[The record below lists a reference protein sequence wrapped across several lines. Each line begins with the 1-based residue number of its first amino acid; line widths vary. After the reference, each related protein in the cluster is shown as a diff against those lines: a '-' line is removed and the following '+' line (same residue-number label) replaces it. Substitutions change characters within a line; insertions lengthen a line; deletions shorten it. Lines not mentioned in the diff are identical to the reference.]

1 MSLVQVSSSQQRL
14 QDKGQFKSVFNKGY
28 SFSNYFNGLM
38 DIPPN
43 SEIALHS
50 ASFRVKEI
58 NNFEFTGVSD
68 SGGDYNMRMLYSPT
82 RDSYVEE
89 SNSDAYNPTHNPLLL
104 YVPRKSYNTIVDV
117 WIDLVS
123 ALNLSAIPSLQRAF
137 TTTNSVIGNKTRID
151 LTATP
156 NAGNSAVVNILA
168 DGFVGNGSILTG
180 STIKKTSTG
189 STRGNSSIFYSTTNG
204 IHNLGKI
211 VFNTFTKESAVSP
224 RWANHTFACG
234 VKRAYQPSWNLM
246 RSYETEGLDSM
257 DDPKIISQRITQ
269 QNFFIKGALNPEY
282 IGEYAFVVRAK
293 YDGQGGNPTLLP
305 CIDIV
310 KYEVVN
316 GVSAYLTIATGSTS
330 TNLNSGSAIPYSPQL
345 DPASAVWDGAVGDG
359 GMELDENTIFGEDLG
374 FSMKFAGNKVSF
386 FVLNGASEYQ
396 VQISPISTTEDDFLT
411 NLEDALSDVVFPLQA
426 YGTITGENDTM
437 NIQFTPAREQEV
449 LGDFGDTR
457 DNYELYL
464 ANNKII
470 PSGLYNQN
478 ALQNSPLSFF
488 DYTIV
493 GAGNTAQI
501 VLVPYPY
508 DTIGGTG
515 NNYITNV
522 LSLGFGD
529 NVSTNMKIQAPLQGV
544 LNPNV
549 EQRLGSAT
557 SVFLLTLTG
566 DVLGGN
572 YTPSTI
578 ETTPFLK
585 GIYIRLRNLGN
596 RSTFGSINSAD
607 NDKLIAVINK
617 YDYTEKQEGEEFPIY
632 NYNENE
638 KLYVSLNN
646 PSLIQTNKLDFQLVD
661 GFGVEVLDVA
671 ECMLVLHIR
680 PCPYGQ
686 YFKSAYT

>member
-1 MSLVQVSSSQQRL
+1 MSLVQVSSSQERL

-50 ASFRVKEI
+50 ASFRVREI
-58 NNFEFTGVSD
+58 NNFDFTGVSD

-89 SNSDAYNPTHNPLLL
+89 SNSDTYNPTHNPLLL
-104 YVPRKSYNTIVDV
+104 YVPRKPYNNILDT
-117 WIDLVS
+117 WSDLVS

-137 TTTNSVIGNKTRID
+137 TTTNSVVGNKTRID

-156 NAGNSAVVNILA
+156 NAGNSAVVNIPA
-168 DGFVGNGSILTG
+168 DGFVGNGSTING
-180 STIKKTSTG
+180 STITKTSTG
-189 STRGNSSIFYSTTNG
+189 KSTELASIFYSNTNG
-204 IHNLGKI
+204 IHNLGRI
-211 VFNTFTKESAVSP
+211 NYNTFTKTGSGQI
-224 RWANHTFACG
+224 RWGNHTFACG
-234 VKRAYQPSWNLM
+234 VKRAYQPSWDLM
-246 RSYETEGLDSM
+246 SSYQTEGLISM
-257 DDPKIISQRITQ
+257 DDPKIISQRFTQ
-269 QNFFIKGALNPEY
+269 QNLFIKGALNRNY
-282 IGEYAFVVRAK
+282 IGEYAFVVRGKIGTAK
-293 YDGQGGNPTLLP
+293 SPTTDP
-305 CIDIV
+305 SIDIV

-316 GVSAYLTIATGSTS
+316 GVSSYLTIATGSTE
-330 TNLNSGSAIPYSPQL
+330 TNLSSGTAIPYSPQL
-345 DPASAVWDGAVGDG
+345 DPESAVWKGAVGDG
-359 GMELDENTIFGEDLG
+359 GMGLGENVIFGATLG
-374 FSMKFAGNKVSF
+374 LTMKFAGNKVSF
-386 FVLNGASEYQ
+386 FVLNGATEYQ
-396 VQISPISTTEDDFLT
+396 VQIAPISTTETAYLT

-426 YGTITGENDTM
+426 YSLLTGKDDTM
-437 NIQFTPAREQEV
+437 NIQFTPARAQEV

-522 LSLGFGD
+522 LSIGFGD
-529 NVSTNMKIQAPLQGV
+529 NASTNMKIQAPIQGV

-572 YTPSTI
+572 YIPSTI

-607 NDKLIAVINK
+607 SDKLISVINK

-661 GFGVEVLDVA
+661 GFGVEVLDIA

-686 YFKSAYT
+686 YYKSSYT

>member
-1 MSLVQVSSSQQRL
+1 MSLVQVSSSQERL

-50 ASFRVKEI
+50 ASFRVREI
-58 NNFEFTGVSD
+58 NNFDFTGVSD
-68 SGGDYNMRMLYSPT
+68 SGGDYNMRMLYAPT

-89 SNSDAYNPTHNPLLL
+89 SNSDTYNPTHNPLLL
-104 YVPRKSYNTIVDV
+104 YVPRKAYNTIVDV
-117 WIDLVS
+117 WSDLVS

-137 TTTNSVIGNKTRID
+137 TTTNSLIGNKTRIE

-156 NAGNSAVVNILA
+156 NAGNSAITAIPA
-168 DGFVGNGSILTG
+168 DGFVGNGSIIDG
-180 STIKKTSTG
+180 STIQKTSAGKT
-189 STRGNSSIFYSTTNG
+189 TEFSSIFYSNTNG
-204 IHNLGKI
+204 IHNLGRI
-211 VFNTFTKESAVSP
+211 DYDLFTTETAGAIK
-224 RWANHTFACG
+224 WAYHTFACG
-234 VKRAYQPSWNLM
+234 VKRAFQPSWDLM
-246 RSYETEGLDSM
+246 RSYQTEGLDSM
-257 DDPKIISQRITQ
+257 DDPKIISQRFTQ
-269 QNFFIKGALNPEY
+269 QNLFIKGALNPNY
-282 IGEYAFVVRAK
+282 IGEYAFVVRGK
-293 YDGQGGNPTLLP
+293 IGPQGPTTNPS
-305 CIDIV
+305 IDIV

-316 GVSAYLTIATGSTS
+316 GVSAYLTIATGSTT
-330 TNLNSGSAIPYSPQL
+330 TNTKSGTAIPYSPQL
-345 DPASAVWDGAVGDG
+345 DPESATWKNAVVDG
-359 GMELDENTIFGEDLG
+359 GMGLGENVIFGATLG
-374 FSMKFAGNKVSF
+374 LTMKFAGNKVSF
-386 FVLNGASEYQ
+386 FVLNGATEYQ
-396 VQISPISTTEDDFLT
+396 VQISPISTTETAYLT

-426 YGTITGENDTM
+426 YASLTGEDDTM
-437 NIQFTPAREQEV
+437 DIQYTPARTQEV
-449 LGDFGDTR
+449 LGNFGDTR

-578 ETTPFLK
+578 ATTPFLK

-607 NDKLIAVINK
+607 SDKLISVINK

-661 GFGVEVLDVA
+661 GFGVEVLDIA

>member
-1 MSLVQVSSSQQRL
+1 MSLVQVSSSQERL

-38 DIPPN
+38 DIPPD

-50 ASFRVKEI
+50 ASFRVREI
-58 NNFEFTGVSD
+58 NNFDFTGVSD
-68 SGGDYNMRMLYSPT
+68 SGGDYNMRMLYAPT

-89 SNSDAYNPTHNPLLL
+89 SNSDTYNPTHNPLLH
-104 YVPRKSYNTIVDV
+104 YVPRKAYNTIVDV
-117 WIDLVS
+117 WSDLVS

-156 NAGNSAVVNILA
+156 NAGNSAITAIPA
-168 DGFVGNGSILTG
+168 DGFVGNGSIIDG
-180 STIKKTSTG
+180 STIQKTSTG
-189 STRGNSSIFYSTTNG
+189 SSTDNSSIFYSNTNG
-204 IHNLGKI
+204 IHNLGRI
-211 VFNTFTKESAVSP
+211 DYDLFTTETEGQI
-224 RWANHTFACG
+224 RWAKHTFACG
-234 VKRAYQPSWNLM
+234 VKRAYQPSWDLM

-257 DDPKIISQRITQ
+257 DDPKIISQRFTL
-269 QNFFIKGALNPEY
+269 QNLFIKGALNPNY

-293 YDGQGGNPTLLP
+293 YDGQGGSPTLLP
-305 CIDIV
+305 CIDIL

-316 GVSAYLTIATGSTS
+316 GMSAYLTIATGSTS
-330 TNLNSGSAIPYSPQL
+330 TNTKSGTAIPYSPQL
-345 DPASAVWDGAVGDG
+345 DPASATWKNAVVDG
-359 GMELDENTIFGEDLG
+359 GMGLGENVIFGATLG
-374 FSMKFAGNKVSF
+374 LTMKFAGNKVSF
-386 FVLNGASEYQ
+386 FVLNGATEYQ
-396 VQISPISTTEDDFLT
+396 VQISPISTTETAYLT

-426 YGTITGENDTM
+426 YSLLTGNADTM
-437 NIQFTPAREQEV
+437 NIQYTPARTQEV
-449 LGDFGDTR
+449 LGNFGDTR

-578 ETTPFLK
+578 ATTPFLK

-607 NDKLIAVINK
+607 SDKLISVINK

-661 GFGVEVLDVA
+661 GFGVEVLDIA

>member
-1 MSLVQVSSSQQRL
+1 MSLVQVSSSQERL

-38 DIPPN
+38 DIPPD

-50 ASFRVKEI
+50 ASFRVREI
-58 NNFEFTGVSD
+58 NNFDFTGVSD

-89 SNSDAYNPTHNPLLL
+89 NNSDAYNPSHNPLLL
-104 YVPRKSYNTIVDV
+104 YVPRKAYNTIVDV
-117 WIDLVS
+117 WSDLVS
-123 ALNLSAIPSLQRAF
+123 VLNLSAIPSLQRAF

-156 NAGNSAVVNILA
+156 NAGNSAITA
-168 DGFVGNGSILTG
+168 IPEDGFVGNGSIIDG
-180 STIKKTSTG
+180 STIQKTSAGKT
-189 STRGNSSIFYSTTNG
+189 TEFSSIFYSKTNG
-204 IHNLGKI
+204 IHNLGRI
-211 VFNTFTKESAVSP
+211 DYDLFTTETAGAIK
-224 RWANHTFACG
+224 WAYHTFACG
-234 VKRAYQPSWNLM
+234 VKRAFQPSWDLM
-246 RSYETEGLDSM
+246 RSYQTEGLLSM
-257 DDPKIISQRITQ
+257 DDPKIISQRFTQ
-269 QNFFIKGALNPEY
+269 QNLFIKGALNPNY

-293 YDGQGGNPTLLP
+293 YDGPKGAPKLTP
-305 CIDIV
+305 SIDIV

-330 TNLNSGSAIPYSPQL
+330 TNSLSGTAIPYSPQL
-345 DPASAVWDGAVGDG
+345 DPESAVWKGAVVNG
-359 GMELDENTIFGEDLG
+359 GMGLDENIIFGATLG
-374 FSMKFAGNKVSF
+374 LTMKFAGNKVSF
-386 FVLNGASEYQ
+386 FVLNGATEYQ
-396 VQISPISTTEDDFLT
+396 VQIAPISTTETAYLT

-426 YGTITGENDTM
+426 YGSLTGEDDAM
-437 NIQFTPAREQEV
+437 DIQFTPAREQEV

-522 LSLGFGD
+522 LSIGFGD
-529 NVSTNMKIQAPLQGV
+529 NASTNMKVQAPIQGV

-578 ETTPFLK
+578 ATTPFLK

-607 NDKLIAVINK
+607 SDKLISVINK

-661 GFGVEVLDVA
+661 GFGVEVLDIA

-686 YFKSAYT
+686 YYKSSYT

>member
-1 MSLVQVSSSQQRL
+1 MSLVQVSSSQERL

-50 ASFRVKEI
+50 ASFRVREI
-58 NNFEFTGVSD
+58 NNFDFTGVSD

-89 SNSDAYNPTHNPLLL
+89 SNSDTYNPTHNPLLL
-104 YVPRKSYNTIVDV
+104 YVPRKPYNNILDT
-117 WIDLVS
+117 WSDLVS

-156 NAGNSAVVNILA
+156 NAGNSAVVNIPA
-168 DGFVGNGSILTG
+168 DGFVGNGSTING
-180 STIKKTSTG
+180 STITKTSTG
-189 STRGNSSIFYSTTNG
+189 KSTELASIFYSNTNG
-204 IHNLGKI
+204 IHNLGRI
-211 VFNTFTKESAVSP
+211 NYNTFTKTGSGQI
-224 RWANHTFACG
+224 RWGNHTFACG
-234 VKRAYQPSWNLM
+234 VKRAYQPSWDLM
-246 RSYETEGLDSM
+246 SSYQTEGLISM
-257 DDPKIISQRITQ
+257 DDPKIISQRFTQ
-269 QNFFIKGALNPEY
+269 QNLFIKGALNRNY
-282 IGEYAFVVRAK
+282 IGEYAFVVRGKIGTAK
-293 YDGQGGNPTLLP
+293 SPTTDP
-305 CIDIV
+305 SIDIV

-316 GVSAYLTIATGSTS
+316 GVSSYLTIATGSTE
-330 TNLNSGSAIPYSPQL
+330 TNLSSGTAIPYSPQL
-345 DPASAVWDGAVGDG
+345 DPESAVWKGAVGDG
-359 GMELDENTIFGEDLG
+359 GMGLGENVIFGATLG
-374 FSMKFAGNKVSF
+374 LTMKFAGNKVSF
-386 FVLNGASEYQ
+386 FVLNGATEYQ
-396 VQISPISTTEDDFLT
+396 VQIAPISTTETAYLT

-426 YGTITGENDTM
+426 YSLLTGKDDTM
-437 NIQFTPAREQEV
+437 NIQFTPARAQEV

-522 LSLGFGD
+522 LSIGFGD
-529 NVSTNMKIQAPLQGV
+529 NASTNMKIQAPIQGV

-572 YTPSTI
+572 YIPSTI

-607 NDKLIAVINK
+607 SDKLISVINK

-661 GFGVEVLDVA
+661 GFGVEVLDIA

-686 YFKSAYT
+686 YYKSSYT